1 MVSPGPLGLAAQE
14 PLLPGPGISY
24 HQPTGTHY
32 GTQYAGQNSL
42 DPIARPGPFD
52 ALKGDPSQS
61 LSPPNAAYAQQRQQQ
76 LAEHQHQLFLQ
87 QQQHKQHQL
96 NSELQQQQNAQDYMR
111 HQMYQQQLGAQQQQ
125 YQVMMGQAHS
135 PPQQQQ
141 RPRVTFS
148 NGGAPSQVHSYTQ
161 AQSPLGNTNANALLR
176 QAAQEAAAAG
186 RPLALNFIA
195 QTHQPPSPYQPP
207 QMHMQFQVPQGGA
220 PGSALLRQAAQQAA
234 AAGKPLAI
242 DFIAHMQPDLA
253 ARPYGVGMPPP
264 YGSPPLDPALLG
276 AGGGGPPVFF
286 PRDPAMGLPPG
297 WQPGRGSDPYEH
309 IRIPALPDMK
319 ALPPEMQDFRDQCAT
334 GGWLVEWR
342 MVGWHGGPLRPIAG
356 RKRGACGR
364 PAGQGGGEGR
374 QGAMARAGSTHGK
387 IQPLPLSWR
396 CPPARD
402 MTRGD

>member
-1 MVSPGPLGLAAQE
+1 MVSPGPSGVAAQE
-14 PLLPGPGISY
+14 PLLPGQGSAY
-24 HQPTGTHY
+24 HQPTGTHF

-76 LAEHQHQLFLQ
+76 LAEHQQQLFLH
-87 QQQHKQHQL
+87 QQQHKQQQL
-96 NSELQQQQNAQDYMR
+96 NAELQQQQYGQDHMR
-111 HQMYQQQLGAQQQQ
+111 QQMYQQQLGAEQQQ

-141 RPRVTFS
+141 QRPRVTFS
-148 NGGAPSQVHSYTQ
+148 NGGSPSHVHSYPQ
-161 AQSPLGNTNANALLR
+161 AQSPLGTNANANSLLR

-195 QTHQPPSPYQPP
+195 QTQHPPGPHQP
-207 QMHMQFQVPQGGA
+207 QMHMQFQVPQGDA

-234 AAGKPLAI
+234 ASGKPLAI
-242 DFIAHMQPDLA
+242 DFVAQMQPNLA
-253 ARPYGVGMPPP
+253 AHPYGVGMPPP

-297 WQPGRGSDPYEH
+297 WHPGQGADPYEH

-334 GGWLVEWR
+334 GGWLV
-342 MVGWHGGPLRPIAG
+342 HGAWDADTWRPIAG
-356 RKRGACGR
+356 WVGNAGR
-364 PAGQGGGEGR
+364 EGERQGGVRVARVEGPEPVPPHW
-374 QGAMARAGSTHGK
+374 S
-387 IQPLPLSWR
+387 
-396 CPPARD
+396 CP
-402 MTRGD
+402 